1 MYVFWFCAF
10 GVCFFLVSWRM
21 VWHFC
26 VHCICRRAGHIR
38 LRCFLCGDLWKF
50 QILRWDMRG
59 ERSQVRVKGERWEV
73 SGERWD
79 VRAFCDFIQFAFRGW
94 PSRGL
99 RKRFL
104 AITRWVY
111 YRNSV
116 LVHERKQSGI
126 SWCMTLGTLCQAE
139 SFPVSWFWPVTKT
152 PPHGQE
158 LKQLSG
164 DILSLLLVPLLPL
177 SPDCFVLSCA
187 VSSPIV
193 HVSWRTSRYSSISLE
208 TLACLEK
215 RLLIWAFTSIACYF
229 SLSGF
234 AGWLSVV
241 AFASIAFLLLCM
253 AFVIC
258 YCFLRQC
265 NVTNHIS
272 M

>member
-1 MYVFWFCAF
+1 MLERE
-10 GVCFFLVSWRM
+10 G
-21 VWHFC
+21 
-26 VHCICRRAGHIR
+26 
-38 LRCFLCGDLWKF
+38 WKC
-50 QILRWDMRG
+50 LLH
-59 ERSQVRVKGERWEV
+59 VN
-73 SGERWD
+73 
-79 VRAFCDFIQFAFRGW
+79 
-94 PSRGL
+94 RGL
-99 RKRFL
+99 QGIL
-104 AITRWVY
+104 AGFWV
-111 YRNSV
+111 RSTSWVGVMQNSREQALYCDQCALPNEAWLLLRQCTCTLKKTPGK
-116 LVHERKQSGI
+116 LVMHDR
-126 SWCMTLGTLCQAE
+126 GTLCQAQ
-139 SFPVSWFWPVTKT
+139 SVPVSWFWPVTKT

-158 LKQLSG
+158 LKQLFG

>member
-1 MYVFWFCAF
+1 
-10 GVCFFLVSWRM
+10 
-21 VWHFC
+21 
-26 VHCICRRAGHIR
+26 
-38 LRCFLCGDLWKF
+38 
-50 QILRWDMRG
+50 MRG
-59 ERSQVRVKGERWEV
+59 LSQGWRV
-73 SGERWD
+73 
-79 VRAFCDFIQFAFRGW
+79 
-94 PSRGL
+94 RGL
-99 RKRFL
+99 EFRCCG
-104 AITRWVY
+104 
-111 YRNSV
+111 YRC
-116 LVHERKQSGI
+116 HMSGQFTNHTMI
-126 SWCMTLGTLCQAE
+126 SWL
-139 SFPVSWFWPVTKT
+139 
-152 PPHGQE
+152 HI
-158 LKQLSG
+158 KQLSG

-208 TLACLEK
+208 TLACLEE
-215 RLLIWAFTSIACYF
+215 RLLTWAFTSIACYL